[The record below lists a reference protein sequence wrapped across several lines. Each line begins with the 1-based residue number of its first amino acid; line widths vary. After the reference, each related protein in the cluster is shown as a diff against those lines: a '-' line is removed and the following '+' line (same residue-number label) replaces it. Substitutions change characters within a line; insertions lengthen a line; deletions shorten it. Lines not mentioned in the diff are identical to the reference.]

1 MKQEE
6 QELVAACMHLDQKAC
21 KTMYDR
27 FAPVMMGV
35 CMRYMQDR
43 SAAQDVLQEGFIK
56 VFSRLRQLR
65 SSDSLQS
72 WVKSIMIHTCIDT
85 LRSQQFSLIDEDST
99 TLEDGMEPP
108 YENFDRDLIV
118 QAIQQLP
125 PKLRSAFNLYEV
137 EGYTDK
143 EIAKMMGI
151 SSSSVRVYALRAK
164 SILAEKLKELDNR
177 V

>member
-1 MKQEE
+1 MKKEE
-6 QELVAACMHLDQKAC
+6 QELVAACMHLDQRAC

-27 FAPVMMGV
+27 FAPSMLGV

-65 SSDSLQS
+65 SSDSLHP
-72 WVKSIMIHTCIDT
+72 WVKSIMVHTCIDT
-85 LRSQQFSLIDEDST
+85 LRTQQFELVDEEYIISEGGGE
-99 TLEDGMEPP
+99 LP
-108 YENFDRDLIV
+108 YENYDRELIV
-118 QAIQQLP
+118 QAIQQLS

-137 EGYTDK
+137 EGYTDT

-164 SILAEKLKELDNR
+164 KILAEKLKELGYG